1 MYGIVGPALDLKF
14 ADDIEASIGAIES
27 VDVSLVAGVGFEIAR
42 FIVEGR
48 GSWGFRNIAKE
59 STVVD
64 VKTRTFAILFGVRF
78 N

>member
-14 ADDIEASIGAIES
+14 ADDIEASIDAIES

-48 GSWGFRNIAKE
+48 GSWGFRNIAKK

-64 VKTRTFAILFGVRF
+64 VKTTTFVILFGIRF